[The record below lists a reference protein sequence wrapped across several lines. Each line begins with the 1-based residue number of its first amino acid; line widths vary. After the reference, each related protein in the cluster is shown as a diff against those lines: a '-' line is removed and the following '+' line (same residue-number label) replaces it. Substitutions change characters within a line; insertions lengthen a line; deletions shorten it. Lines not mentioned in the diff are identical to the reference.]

1 MNDINGTTTA
11 TAIDESDGFGFDLW
25 SNNEGGYV
33 RDAILGCLF
42 CASLLATCFYLS
54 HQYTVGERTHEQ
66 EIEKRRLDEINRKLE
81 EVESKRNEIASV
93 IHGYARTM
101 LSITNDDTDN
111 ENDDDN
117 NDDDSR
123 TILHGNNESE
133 DDDDDDE
140 DEMIDIEAAV
150 EPVMRLLELD
160 LEEDNDDDEEEVVAV
175 NTNNTTTNMN
185 NTNLYFHEQEQYNN
199 DNNNEGDNVEK
210 EEVHTP
216 VPIPASL
223 LLKAADN
230 NPCAICL
237 EDFVPSDNII
247 FCSNH
252 ITTSNTSTTTTKGG
266 KHTHTH
272 TGYPHCFHEEC
283 SLDYM
288 FSHTEG
294 VQAPCPLCR
303 KPFLC
308 SMDNQ
313 QEEEEESKETGARRE
328 GDSTSTS
335 TTRGEGGEERPM
347 LPSHPSSISLSDLSE
362 AASAEFER

>member
-1 MNDINGTTTA
+1 
-11 TAIDESDGFGFDLW
+11 
-25 SNNEGGYV
+25 
-33 RDAILGCLF
+33 
-42 CASLLATCFYLS
+42 
-54 HQYTVGERTHEQ
+54 
-66 EIEKRRLDEINRKLE
+66 
-81 EVESKRNEIASV
+81 
-93 IHGYARTM
+93 
-101 LSITNDDTDN
+101 
-111 ENDDDN
+111 
-117 NDDDSR
+117 
-123 TILHGNNESE
+123 
-133 DDDDDDE
+133 
-140 DEMIDIEAAV
+140 MIDIEAAV
-150 EPVMRLLELD
+150 EPVMRFLELD
-160 LEEDNDDDEEEVVAV
+160 LEEDNDEEVVALTV

-185 NTNLYFHEQEQYNN
+185 NTNLYFREQERDNKN
-199 DNNNEGDNVEK
+199 DNNNEGEGEGAENED
-210 EEVHTP
+210 VHTP

-252 ITTSNTSTTTTKGG
+252 ITTSNTSTITKGG
-266 KHTHTH
+266 KHAHTHTH

-313 QEEEEESKETGARRE
+313 EEEEDQKKEMAAE
-328 GDSTSTS
+328 GEDDSASTS
-335 TTRGEGGEERPM
+335 TTRGGGGGIRSM
-347 LPSHPSSISLSDLSE
+347 LPSHPSSVSLSDLTE

>member
-1 MNDINGTTTA
+1 MNQINGTITTTA
-11 TAIDESDGFGFDLW
+11 TAFEESDAMFDIW
-25 SNNEGGYV
+25 SSNEGGNV

-42 CASLLATCFYLS
+42 CSSVLATCFYLS
-54 HQYTVGERTHEQ
+54 HQYTVGERAHEQ
-66 EIEKRRLDEINRKLE
+66 EVEKRRLDEINRKLE

-101 LSITNDDTDN
+101 LSITNDDTVN
-111 ENDDDN
+111 ENDN
-117 NDDDSR
+117 IDDDSR

-140 DEMIDIEAAV
+140 DEMIDIEAV

-160 LEEDNDDDEEEVVAV
+160 LEEDNDDDEEVVAV

-185 NTNLYFHEQEQYNN
+185 NTNLYFHEQEQYTS
-199 DNNNEGDNVEK
+199 DNNNKGDDGEK

-272 TGYPHCFHEEC
+272 THTGYPHCFHEEC

-313 QEEEEESKETGARRE
+313 QEEEEQKKDRAAGEEDDST
-328 GDSTSTS
+328 STSTS
-335 TTRGEGGEERPM
+335 TTRGGVVRSM